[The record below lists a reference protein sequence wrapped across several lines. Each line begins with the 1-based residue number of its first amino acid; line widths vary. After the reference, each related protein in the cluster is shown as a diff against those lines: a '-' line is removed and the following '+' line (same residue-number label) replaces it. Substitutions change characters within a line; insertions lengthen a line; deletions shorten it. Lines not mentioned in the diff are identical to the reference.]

1 MRSARIS
8 LFHGSNQPF
17 EIYECGLGPSD
28 AGEVLVRVNL
38 ATICGSD
45 LHTFAGR
52 RTSPIP
58 CILGHEAVGQVAEST
73 NTTDFNGSPLKEGDR
88 ITWSIISSC
97 GTCLNCAYYQL
108 PQKCETL
115 LKYGHAQ
122 RALPRDLN
130 GGFAQYIRLQPGT
143 AIFRLPDSMAD
154 SESVSL
160 NCALSTVIAG
170 LNGIDIGDSVVIQG
184 CGMLG
189 IYATSFLR
197 YYGCEVVIVVDV
209 RSDRLEMAKNFGA
222 THTFNLTE
230 VSTDQINDELLFLTN
245 QRGVDLVVEVSG
257 VASAFTDSL
266 DWLRIGGHYLTLGYV
281 YPHAKTIVPMDKIVR
296 KCLTIYGSHNYHPR
310 FLGDA
315 IEFVRET
322 RHQYSF
328 DLLVGN
334 TYPLTEIDQAFRQA
348 IQGNQI
354 RVGLCPW
361 E

>member
-1 MRSARIS
+1 MRPARTS

-17 EIYECGLGPSD
+17 EIYQCKIEPSD
-28 AGEVLVRVNL
+28 VGEVLVKVNL
-38 ATICGSD
+38 AAICGSD
-45 LHTFAGR
+45 LHTFTGR

-73 NTTDFNGSPLKEGDR
+73 DVTDFNGNTLNEGDR
-88 ITWSIISSC
+88 ITWSIVSSC
-97 GTCLNCAYYQL
+97 GTCLNCASYQL

-115 LKYGHAQ
+115 SKYGHAQ
-122 RALPRDLN
+122 RSLPRDLN

-170 LNGIDIGDSVVIQG
+170 LNVIDIGDSVVIQG

-189 IYATSFLR
+189 IYATSLLR
-197 YYGCEVVIVVDV
+197 YYGCGVVAVVDV
-209 RSDRLEMAKNFGA
+209 RSDRLKMAKNFGA

-230 VSTDQINDELLFLTN
+230 VSPDQINDELLALTN
-245 QRGVDLVVEVSG
+245 QYGVDLVVEVSG

-266 DWLRIGGHYLTLGYV
+266 DWLRIGGYYLTLGYV
-281 YPHAKTIVPMDKIVR
+281 YPGAVTIVPMDKIVR
-296 KCLTIYGSHNYHPR
+296 KCLTIHGSHNYHPR

-315 IEFVRET
+315 IEFVQET

-328 DLLVGN
+328 NLLIGN
-334 TYPLTEIDQAFRQA
+334 TYPLAEIDQAFQEA
-348 IQGNQI
+348 IKGNQI
-354 RVGLCPW
+354 RIGLNPW